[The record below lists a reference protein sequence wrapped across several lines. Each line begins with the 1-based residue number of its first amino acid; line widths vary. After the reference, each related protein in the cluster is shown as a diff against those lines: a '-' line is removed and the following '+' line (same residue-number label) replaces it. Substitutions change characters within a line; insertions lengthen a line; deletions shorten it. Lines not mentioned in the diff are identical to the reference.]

1 MAMSVFERALRHD
14 RALVASMLLMVVALS
29 WAYLLAG
36 AGVMTGMEDGEGEM
50 AMTLASWTPA
60 YALLMLLMWIVMM
73 VAMML
78 PSAAPMLLLFTTITH
93 ARRSPGRR
101 MIAPGL
107 FALGYI
113 AIWSAFSLV
122 AVTLQF
128 AMEKAALLSPMMQT
142 TSTVLAGAVLIAAGV
157 YQWTPLK
164 HACLRHCRSPL
175 DFVLTHWR
183 EGLRGA
189 FTMGLRHG
197 IYCLGC
203 CWALMSLLFVG
214 GVMNLAWIAGL
225 ALLVLM
231 EKLAPAGYWVGRV
244 IGAGLVIWGS
254 VVLLAIH

>member
-14 RALVASMLLMVVALS
+14 RTLVTTMLLMVVALS

-36 AGVMTGMEDGEGEM
+36 AGAMLGMEEGEGGM
-50 AMTLASWTPA
+50 AMTLTSWTPA
-60 YALLMLLMWIVMM
+60 HALMMLLMWVVMM
-73 VAMML
+73 AAMML

-93 ARRSPGRR
+93 ARRSAGRR

-113 AIWSAFSLV
+113 AIWSAFSLAAV
-122 AVTLQF
+122 ALQF

-142 TSTVLAGAVLIAAGV
+142 TNTALAGTLLIAAGV

-175 DFVLTHWR
+175 EFVLTHWR

-189 FTMGLRHG
+189 FAMGFRHG

-214 GVMNLAWIAGL
+214 GVMNLVWIAGL

-231 EKLAPAGYWVGRV
+231 EKLTPAGYWVGRV
-244 IGAGLVIWGS
+244 TGAGLVIWGIA
-254 VVLLAIH
+254 VLLTIR